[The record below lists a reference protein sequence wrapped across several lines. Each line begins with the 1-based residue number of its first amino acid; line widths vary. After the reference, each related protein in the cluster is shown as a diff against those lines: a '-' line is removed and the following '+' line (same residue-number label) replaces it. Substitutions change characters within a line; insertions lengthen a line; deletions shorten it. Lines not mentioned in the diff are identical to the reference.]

1 MTYEKF
7 LIECV
12 ARVAN
17 GVEAI
22 SLADCV
28 RVIGAVVVLAIVVLG
43 FIAFLN
49 GLFDEFSK
57 YFEKKRTRK
66 RYLKKHR
73 FDRFRI
79 NALPNQNFLVY
90 EDMDEGGEF
99 PLYVLTN
106 PYNAQLICDVLNMDK
121 IGAEYTL
128 KGFKKLSDSL
138 QAEDIENLKT
148 TENSGEKE

>member
-1 MTYEKF
+1 MTTSEF
-7 LIECV
+7 LV
-12 ARVAN
+12 
-17 GVEAI
+17 
-22 SLADCV
+22 SLGGELIYAGM
-28 RVIGAVVVLAIVVLG
+28 VIGFVSLVVVSICFLVLK
-43 FIAFLN
+43 
-49 GLFDEFSK
+49 LFNASVD
-57 YFEKKRTRK
+57 YLEKKRTRK
-66 RYLKKHR
+66 RYLKKHQ

-79 NALPNQNFLVY
+79 DTLPNQNFLVY

-121 IGAEYTL
+121 IGAEYTP

-148 TENSGEKE
+148 TENSGKKE

>member
-1 MTYEKF
+1 MIKLVSTYLATLPTDVLGEILKF
-7 LIECV
+7 GIVFSGLILLCLFIC
-12 ARVAN
+12 
-17 GVEAI
+17 G
-22 SLADCV
+22 
-28 RVIGAVVVLAIVVLG
+28 VIGSS
-43 FIAFLN
+43 FDSFLDY
-49 GLFDEFSK
+49 L
-57 YFEKKRTRK
+57 EKKRIRK
-66 RYLKKHR
+66 KYLKQHR

-121 IGAEYTL
+121 IGAEYTP

>member
-1 MTYEKF
+1 MTTSEF
-7 LIECV
+7 LV
-12 ARVAN
+12 
-17 GVEAI
+17 
-22 SLADCV
+22 SLGGELIYAGM
-28 RVIGAVVVLAIVVLG
+28 VIGFLSLVVVSICFLVLK
-43 FIAFLN
+43 
-49 GLFDEFSK
+49 LFNASVD
-57 YFEKKRTRK
+57 YLEKKRTRK
-66 RYLKKHR
+66 WYLKKHR

-121 IGAEYTL
+121 IGAEYTP

>member
-1 MTYEKF
+1 MTKLVSTYLATLPMDMLGEILKSGMAF
-7 LIECV
+7 VGLILLCLFIC
-12 ARVAN
+12 
-17 GVEAI
+17 G
-22 SLADCV
+22 
-28 RVIGAVVVLAIVVLG
+28 VIGS
-43 FIAFLN
+43 FFDSFLDY
-49 GLFDEFSK
+49 L
-57 YFEKKRTRK
+57 EKKRIRK
-66 RYLKKHR
+66 KYLKQHR

-79 NALPNQNFLVY
+79 DALPNQNFLVY

-121 IGAEYTL
+121 IGAKYTP

>member
-1 MTYEKF
+1 MTTSEF
-7 LIECV
+7 LV
-12 ARVAN
+12 
-17 GVEAI
+17 
-22 SLADCV
+22 SLGGELIYAGM
-28 RVIGAVVVLAIVVLG
+28 VIGFVSLVVVSICFLVLK
-43 FIAFLN
+43 
-49 GLFDEFSK
+49 LFNASVD
-57 YFEKKRTRK
+57 YLEKKRTRQW
-66 RYLKKHR
+66 YLKKHR

-121 IGAEYTL
+121 IGAEYTP

>member
-1 MTYEKF
+1 MTYEEF

-12 ARVAN
+12 TRVAN
-17 GVEAI
+17 GTDAV
-22 SLADCV
+22 SFADCV
-28 RVIGAVVVLAIVVLG
+28 RVCAAMVFLGIIVFG

-57 YFEKKRTRK
+57 YLEKKRTRK
-66 RYLKKHR
+66 QYLKKHR

-121 IGAEYTL
+121 IGAEYTP
-128 KGFKKLSDSL
+128 KAFKKLSDSL
-138 QAEDIENLKT
+138 QAEDINNLKT

>member
-1 MTYEKF
+1 MIDF
-7 LIECV
+7 SSVSECLS
-12 ARVAN
+12 N
-17 GVEAI
+17 LPPNDIGEILFFGI
-22 SLADCV
+22 SY
-28 RVIGAVVVLAIVVLG
+28 GAVCVFVFLLVMTIVSVFQL
-43 FIAFLN
+43 ISDYL
-49 GLFDEFSK
+49 
-57 YFEKKRTRK
+57 EKKCTRK
-66 RYLKKHR
+66 QYLKKHR

-121 IGAEYTL
+121 IGAEYTP